1 MGEPVPGP
9 LEPPR
14 AAAACPLCGAPV
26 TAGAE
31 RCPECNMTMA
41 GVAGRAPM
49 FTRQALWWWG
59 GALLAVYLV
68 VLAIVALAR

>member
-1 MGEPVPGP
+1 

-14 AAAACPLCGAPV
+14 ATAACPLCGAPV
-26 TAGAE
+26 AGGAE